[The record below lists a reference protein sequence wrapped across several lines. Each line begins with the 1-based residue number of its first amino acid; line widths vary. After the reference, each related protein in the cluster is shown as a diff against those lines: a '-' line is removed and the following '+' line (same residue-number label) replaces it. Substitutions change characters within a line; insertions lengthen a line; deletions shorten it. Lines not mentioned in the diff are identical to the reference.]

1 MKSPAACRNL
11 TDIRT
16 AVNALDRNLIR
27 LLAKRQKYALAA
39 LRFKRSRKDVA
50 DPKHRR
56 AMFAQR
62 KAWAER
68 AGLNPLMVRK
78 VTQAI
83 IDESKRLHLAGL
95 RNRRK

>member
-11 TDIRT
+11 NDIRT
-16 AVNALDRNLIR
+16 AVNALDRELIR

-39 LRFKRSRKDVA
+39 LRFKKSRKEVA

-56 AMFAQR
+56 KMFAVR
-62 KAWAER
+62 KEWAER
-68 AGLNPLMVRK
+68 AGLNPVMVRK
-78 VTQAI
+78 ITQAI

-95 RNRRK
+95 RKRRS

>member
-16 AVNALDRNLIR
+16 AVNALDRSLIR
-27 LLAKRQKYALAA
+27 LLAKRQKYAIAA
-39 LRFKRSRKDVA
+39 LRFKKSRKDVA
-50 DPKHRR
+50 NPKHRK

-62 KAWAER
+62 KAWAES
-68 AGLNPLMVRK
+68 AKLNPLMVRK

-95 RNRRK
+95 RARR